1 MRINSLKISVR
12 GPLHILEGKPNQDA
26 TLVKAVPTGWLA
38 VVCDG
43 MGSRPSSG
51 KGAAVACKAVFDTVK
66 ASSFAID
73 GKDLIKSIY
82 QLWLS
87 YLGDTKPIDAVTTC
101 LFCWVSHSGDARFF
115 QLGDGM
121 IITSELQTTNGTSVG
136 FGNETTGL
144 GKSTKFS
151 DWKVSSHNLA
161 QIEFVALLTDGISE
175 DIQPDMEI
183 DFVSHISN
191 SITGKSKRQTK
202 TWLKDELRNWATP
215 NHTDDKS
222 IALLVLEHDK

>member
-1 MRINSLKISVR
+1 MRINSLNISVR

-26 TLVKAVPTGWLA
+26 TLIKTVSTGWLA

-43 MGSRPSSG
+43 MGSKPFSG
-51 KGAAVACKAVFDTVK
+51 KGATLGCKAVFDTVK
-66 ASSFAID
+66 ANSFAID
-73 GKDLIKSIY
+73 AKDLIKSIY

-87 YLGDTKPIDAVTTC
+87 YLGHTKPTDAVTTC

-115 QLGDGM
+115 QLGDGK
-121 IITSELQTTNGTSVG
+121 IITSKIQTTNETSTG
-136 FGNETTGL
+136 FSNETTGL

-151 DWKVSSHNLA
+151 DWKVSTQNLA

-175 DIQPDMEI
+175 DIQPGMET
-183 DFVSHISN
+183 DFVSHICT
-191 SITGKSKRQTK
+191 SISGKSKRQIK
-202 TWLKDELRNWATP
+202 TWLKDELKNWATP

-222 IALLVLEHDK
+222 IGLPRFC

>member
-175 DIQPDMEI
+175 DIQPGMEI
-183 DFVSHISN
+183 DFVSHICT